1 MADDESKPTV
11 LLAGAANLL
20 IGVAKLVVGTIAG
33 SAAMLAEA
41 AHSFADT
48 LNQVFLMAALQRSR
62 KQADR
67 EHPFGY
73 GMERYFWSLLAA
85 VGIFVLGAGFA
96 VYQGLEVL
104 LGGGGDTGSPTWS
117 YLVLAVAFLVEG
129 TSLARAVWQLQ
140 KEAGEA
146 GAPVGRFL
154 LDGAEPALRAVVS
167 EDSVALLGIL
177 LAGAGLWLEQVTGNA
192 AWDGIAS
199 LLIGG
204 LLVFVA
210 IGLGWQNK
218 QYLIGRAVD
227 DDVQRAIAEEI
238 ERTDGID
245 GLQELLTMRL
255 GPDEV
260 LVAARVDLVSGGS
273 GDEFERI
280 ADDVD
285 ARIQEKVPQV
295 RHVFLDPTPPI
306 EEEQE
311 SSVGGR
317 RSGAIAAD

>member
-1 MADDESKPTV
+1 MADDESRPTV
-11 LLAGAANLL
+11 LLAGAANLA
-20 IGVAKLVVGTIAG
+20 IGIAKLVFGLISG

-62 KQADR
+62 KRADR

-96 VYQGLEVL
+96 IYQGLDVL
-104 LGGGGDTGSPTWS
+104 ISGRNESGDPTWS
-117 YLVLAVAFLVEG
+117 YVVLGVAFVIEG
-129 TSLARAVWQLQ
+129 ISLGRAVWQVRQ
-140 KEAGEA
+140 EAA
-146 GAPVGRFL
+146 D
-154 LDGAEPALRAVVS
+154 DGTPLFRHVLRDAEPAVRAVVS
-167 EDSVALLGIL
+167 EDSVALMGIL
-177 LAGAGLWLEQVTGNA
+177 LAAAGLALEQETGNSV
-192 AWDGIAS
+192 WDGIAS

-227 DDVQRAIAEEI
+227 EDVQRAIAEEI
-238 ERTDGID
+238 EGTEGID
-245 GLQELLTMRL
+245 GLHELLTMRL

-280 ADDVD
+280 ADEVD

-295 RHVFLDPTPPI
+295 RHVFIDPTPPQ
-306 EEEQE
+306 EEQQPTQTQG
-311 SSVGGR
+311 STR
-317 RSGAIAAD
+317 

>member
-1 MADDESKPTV
+1 MAEDESTPTV
-11 LLAGAANLL
+11 LLAGAANLV
-20 IGVAKLVVGTIAG
+20 IGVAKLVVGVIAG

-48 LNQVFLMAALQRSR
+48 LNQAFLMAALQRSR
-62 KQADR
+62 KAADR

-96 VYQGLEVL
+96 VYQGLDVL
-104 LGGGGDTGSPTWS
+104 LAGGGHLGSPTWS
-117 YLVLAVAFLVEG
+117 FVVLGVAFVVEG
-129 TSLARAVWQLQ
+129 TSLARAVWQLRT
-140 KEAGEA
+140 EAA
-146 GAPVGRFL
+146 AADRRPARYLVT
-154 LDGAEPALRAVVS
+154 DAEPALRAVVS

-177 LAGAGLWLEQVTGNA
+177 LAAGGLWLEQLTGSA
-192 AWDGIAS
+192 MWDGLAS
-199 LLIGG
+199 LMIGG
-204 LLVFVA
+204 LLVMVA

-227 DDVQRAIAEEI
+227 EDVQRAIAEEI
-238 ERTDGID
+238 EGTDGID

-260 LVAARVDLVSGGS
+260 LVAARVDLVPGGS

-285 ARIQEKVPQV
+285 ARIQEKLPQV
-295 RHVFLDPTPPI
+295 RHVFLDPTPPQ
-306 EEEQE
+306 EDPEQSAAGGCR
-311 SSVGGR
+311 SS
-317 RSGAIAAD
+317 AIAPD

>member
-1 MADDESKPTV
+1 MADDESTPTV
-11 LLAGAANLL
+11 LLAGAANLV
-20 IGVAKLVVGTIAG
+20 IGIAKLVVGVIAG

-48 LNQVFLMAALQRSR
+48 LNQAFLMAALQRSR

-67 EHPFGY
+67 DHPFGY

-96 VYQGLEVL
+96 VYQGLDVL
-104 LGGGGDTGSPTWS
+104 IAGGGHRGSPTWS
-117 YLVLAVAFLVEG
+117 YVVLAVAFVVEG
-129 TSLARAVWQLQ
+129 TSLARAIWQLR

-146 GAPVGRFL
+146 GRPVGRYL
-154 LDGAEPALRAVVS
+154 MNGAEPALRAVVS

-177 LAGAGLWLEQVTGNA
+177 LAAGGLRLEEVTGNA
-192 AWDGIAS
+192 AWDGAAS

-204 LLVFVA
+204 LLVAVA
-210 IGLGWQNK
+210 VGLGWQNK
-218 QYLIGRAVD
+218 QYLIGRAVE
-227 DDVQRAIAEEI
+227 DDVQHAIAEEI

-295 RHVFLDPTPPI
+295 RHVFLDPTPPQD
-306 EEEQE
+306 EP
-311 SSVGGR
+311 SY
-317 RSGAIAAD
+317 ADPSETAR